1 MSSRPPRG
9 SKGTILVVDDTPA
22 NLELLTTILTR
33 AGYEV
38 CVAVDG
44 QTGIEGAQFSAP
56 DLILLDIMMPG
67 MNGYDVC
74 TKLKA
79 DDATSNIPVIFIS
92 ALDDA
97 LDKVKAF
104 SAGGIDYIS
113 KPFQFK
119 EVLARVQ
126 NQLTIRDLQ
135 QQLTDQNQQLQTEVA
150 IRLQAETEVRLLNE
164 DLEQRVKQRTE
175 ELERTNRQLEI
186 EALDREHRAT
196 HDSLTELP
204 NRTFLMTQLTAALEC
219 AHTIPGY
226 TFAVLFVDCDRFKL
240 INDSFGHLEGD
251 RVLCEMAKRFSA
263 CLKPT
268 ERLFRLG
275 GDEFTLL
282 LDPIAS
288 TEEAIEATE
297 RLKQA
302 LAEPFNIKDYQMF
315 MDASIGITIGGVHY
329 ERPEDLLRDAD
340 TAMYSAKATLSISY
354 AVFNDAMREQTMQRL
369 HLEADLRKALERQE
383 FRLFYQPIV
392 GLSSGQIVGF
402 EALIRWMRPDGQQIS
417 PDLFIAVAEDMGLIL
432 PLGRWILKE
441 ACRQMQV
448 WQTQSWGAGLTISVN
463 VSVKQLSRL
472 MMVDEI
478 DEALL
483 ETGLSRS
490 ALKLEIT
497 ESHLMD
503 NQQVVSSVL
512 EKLRTRQI
520 PLSIDDF
527 GTGYSSLS
535 YLHRLPVDILK
546 VDRSFVQNMHED
558 RDSRNIVKAIV
569 SLAHSLNMK
578 VIAEG
583 VETEEHYRML
593 SELGCEFGQGYWFA
607 KPLSAV
613 DAEQLLKS
621 QPCWLPL
628 LLGESRV

>member
-22 NLELLTTILTR
+22 NLELLKTILTR

-44 QTGIEGAQFSAP
+44 KSGIEGAQFSAP

-74 TKLKA
+74 ANLKA
-79 DDATSNIPVIFIS
+79 DEATRHIPIIFIS

-126 NQLTIRDLQ
+126 NQLMIRDLQ
-135 QQLTDQNQQLQTEVA
+135 QQLTAQNQ
-150 IRLQAETEVRLLNE
+150 RLKIEAETRLKAEMEVRLLNE
-164 DLEQRVKQRTE
+164 DLEVRVRQRTE
-175 ELERTNRQLEI
+175 ELERTNRQLET

-196 HDSLTELP
+196 HDSLTDLP
-204 NRTFLMTQLTAALEC
+204 NRTFLMTQLSEALER
-219 AHTIPGY
+219 AKQNPGY

-251 RVLCEMAKRFSA
+251 RILCEMAQRFHA
-263 CLKPT
+263 CLRPT

-282 LDPIAS
+282 LDPISS
-288 TEEAIEATE
+288 TEEAIEATD

-302 LAEPFNIKDYQMF
+302 LAEPFEIKDYQMF
-315 MDASIGITIGGVHY
+315 MDASIGISIGSDHY
-329 ERPEDLLRDAD
+329 QRPEDLLRDAD
-340 TAMYSAKATLSISY
+340 TAMYSAKETLSISY

-392 GLSSGQIVGF
+392 ALSSGKITGF
-402 EALIRWMRPDGQQIS
+402 EALIRWMRPDGKRIS
-417 PDLFIAVAEDMGLIL
+417 PELFIAVAEDMGLIL

-448 WQTQSWGAGLTISVN
+448 WQQEAWGSELTISVN

-472 MMVDEI
+472 TMVDEI
-478 DEALL
+478 DQALL
-483 ETGLSRS
+483 ETGLARS

-503 NQQVVSSVL
+503 NQQVVANVL
-512 EKLRTRQI
+512 EKLRSRQI

-546 VDRSFVQNMHED
+546 VDRSFVQNMHQD
-558 RDSRNIVKAIV
+558 PDSHNIVKAII

-583 VETEEHYRML
+583 VETEQHYQML
-593 SELGCEFGQGYWFA
+593 SDLGCEFGQGYWFA
-607 KPLSAV
+607 RPISAEDV
-613 DAEQLLKS
+613 AELLQS
-621 QPCWLPL
+621 QPCWLPP
-628 LLGESRV
+628 SPV